1 MKFANRMNQF
11 GEGVFSRLAVMRK
24 NRLAQGKEVYDLS
37 IGAPNIPP
45 TKRIMEVMAEA
56 VMKPANYVYA
66 ISDTQQLLEA
76 VVQWYKRRYDV
87 ELNPETEICSLLGS
101 QDGLSHI
108 ALSIWI
114 LGMLCWYQI
123 LAILSLPMALVLPGQ
138 SCIICH

>member
-66 ISDTQQLLEA
+66 INDTQQLLEA
-76 VVQWYKRRYDV
+76 VAQWYKRTV
-87 ELNPETEICSLLGS
+87 
-101 QDGLSHI
+101 
-108 ALSIWI
+108 
-114 LGMLCWYQI
+114 
-123 LAILSLPMALVLPGQ
+123 
-138 SCIICH
+138 

>member
-11 GEGVFSRLAVMRK
+11 GEGVFSRLAAMRK

-66 ISDTQQLLEA
+66 INDTQQLLE
-76 VVQWYKRRYDV
+76 QQ
-87 ELNPETEICSLLGS
+87 P
-101 QDGLSHI
+101 DGLQ
-108 ALSIWI
+108 
-114 LGMLCWYQI
+114 GYQRSPESDQH
-123 LAILSLPMALVLPGQ
+123 AGQ
-138 SCIICH
+138 QLLHGSNQQQT

>member
-56 VMKPANYVYA
+56 VMKPAHPLTKLQ
-66 ISDTQQLLEA
+66 SDALHGQYPAALPAPQTQP
-76 VVQWYKRRYDV
+76 D
-87 ELNPETEICSLLGS
+87 
-101 QDGLSHI
+101 
-108 ALSIWI
+108 
-114 LGMLCWYQI
+114 
-123 LAILSLPMALVLPGQ
+123 LP
-138 SCIICH
+138 